1 LCEVADAAKYFLE
14 FKYVALLTNQENIR
28 GKNMNYPKMY
38 RLQQN
43 IDAPKVKNIENTLVA
58 ELDSLNLRS
67 RIKPGMRIAIT
78 AGSRG
83 IANIARIMKYLVQS
97 IKEHSADPFLI
108 PAMGSHGGG
117 TAEGQREMLKSLK
130 ITEESVGAP
139 ILSSMEVVEI
149 GKSSFGFPVLV
160 DKYAAEA
167 DGIIV
172 VNRIKP
178 HTEFE
183 GPIESGLFKMMA
195 IGMGKHAGCK
205 EVHKQTVN
213 YGYREVIP
221 EIGSI
226 ILKKMPVL
234 FGIGIVENIYDETAY
249 IRAILPVD
257 FLAEEKRLLAL
268 AKRLMARLPFEKMDV
283 LIVDE
288 MGKNVSGTGMDTN
301 VIGRIMFIGEREPET
316 PKITR
321 IAVLDLTEET
331 HGNAIGIGLADFTTK
346 KLLNKINYE
355 ATAINAIAANTPE
368 KGRIPI
374 ALPTDKDAVETAI
387 NTIGAVDPE
396 SVRLVHIKNTLEMG
410 KLDISEA
417 FWKEAKERKDLML
430 VKELGPLS
438 FDQAGNLQSVL

>member
-1 LCEVADAAKYFLE
+1 
-14 FKYVALLTNQENIR
+14 
-28 GKNMNYPKMY
+28 MNYPKMY

>member
-1 LCEVADAAKYFLE
+1 LLIFSTNPLE
-14 FKYVALLTNQENIR
+14 
-28 GKNMNYPKMY
+28 GKKMNYPKMY
-38 RLQQN
+38 RIQQN
-43 IDAPKVKNIENTLVA
+43 IDAPRVKNIEETLDH
-58 ELDSLNLRS
+58 ELDTLNLQS
-67 RIKPGMRIAIT
+67 SIKGGMRIGIT

-83 IANIARIMKYLVQS
+83 VANIDRIMKHLICR
-97 IKEHSADPFLI
+97 IKAHSAHPFLF

-117 TAEGQREMLKSLK
+117 TAEGQMEMLRSLK

-139 ILSSMEVVEI
+139 ILASMEVVEI
-149 GKSSFGFPVLV
+149 GTSSFGFPILV

-195 IGMGKHAGCK
+195 IGMGKYRGCQ

-221 EIGSI
+221 EIGRA
-226 ILKKMPVL
+226 ILEKLPIL

-249 IRAILPVD
+249 IRGILPSD
-257 FLAEEKRLLAL
+257 FLAEEKRLLAE
-268 AKRLMARLPFEKMDV
+268 AKTLMARLPFTKIDV
-283 LIVDE
+283 LIIDE
-288 MGKNVSGTGMDTN
+288 MGKNISGTGMDTN
-301 VIGRIMFIGEREPET
+301 VIGRIMFIGEREPEI

-321 IAVLDLTEET
+321 IAVLDLTEEA
-331 HGNAIGIGLADFTTK
+331 HGNAVGIGLADFTTK
-346 KLLNKINYE
+346 RLVKKIDHE
-355 ATAINAIAANTPE
+355 ATAINAIAGNTPE

-374 ALPTDKDAVETAI
+374 ALPTDKDAVEAAL
-387 NTIGAVDPE
+387 NTIGAVEPGK
-396 SVRLVHIKNTLEMG
+396 VRLVHIKNTLEMG

-417 FWKEAKERKDLML
+417 LLEELNGRKDLIL
-430 VKELGPLS
+430 IEELGPIS
-438 FDQAGNLQSVL
+438 FDTTGNLKVRFMKEST

>member
-1 LCEVADAAKYFLE
+1 
-14 FKYVALLTNQENIR
+14 
-28 GKNMNYPKMY
+28 MNYPKMY
-38 RLQQN
+38 KIQQN
-43 IDAPKVKNIENTLVA
+43 FDAPRVDNIEETLA
-58 ELDSLNLRS
+58 RELDSLKLQS
-67 RIKPGMRIAIT
+67 FIKAGMRIAIT

-83 IANIARIMKYLVQS
+83 IANIDRILKHLVCI
-97 IKEHSADPFLI
+97 IKENSAHPLLI

-117 TAEGQREMLKSLK
+117 TAEGQREMLRSLK
-130 ITEESVGAP
+130 ITEESIGAP

-149 GKSSFGFPVLV
+149 GKSSFGFPILA

-195 IGMGKHAGCK
+195 IGMGKHKGCK
-205 EVHKQTVN
+205 EVHNQTVH
-213 YGYREVIP
+213 YGYRKVIP
-221 EIGSI
+221 EIGRA
-226 ILKKMPVL
+226 ILEKLPIL

-249 IRAILPVD
+249 IRAILPAD
-257 FLAEEKRLLAL
+257 FLAEETRLLAE
-268 AKRLMARLPFEKMDV
+268 AKKLMARLPFEKMDV
-283 LIVDE
+283 LIIDE

-321 IAVLDLTEET
+321 IAVLDLTEEA

-346 KLLNKINYE
+346 RLVKKIDHE
-355 ATAINAIAANTPE
+355 ATAMNAIAANTPE

-374 ALPTDKDAVETAI
+374 ALPTDKDAVEAAL
-387 NTIGAVDPE
+387 NSIGAVEPE
-396 SVRLVHIKNTLEMG
+396 KVRLVHIKNTLEMG

-417 FWKEAKERKDLML
+417 LLEEFKGRQDLTL
-430 VKELGPLS
+430 IKELGPLS
-438 FDQAGNLQSVL
+438 FDQTGNFKSVL